1 MKRDDA
7 LGLLR
12 THRGE
17 LAHYGVRSL
26 AVFGSVA
33 RDEARPDS
41 DVDVLVDFEGG
52 ATFDRYFGLL
62 EYLEA
67 LLGCQVD
74 LVTRPSVRPE
84 LRERTETEAL
94 RVA

>member
-1 MKRDDA
+1 MKRDQA
-7 LGLLR
+7 LEVLQA
-12 THRGE
+12 HQSE
-17 LAHYGVRSL
+17 LSRFGVRFL

-33 RDEARPDS
+33 RDEAGPDS
-41 DVDVLVDFEGG
+41 DVDILVEFEGG

-67 LLGCQVD
+67 LLGCSVD

-84 LRERTETEAL
+84 LRARIESEAV